1 MAPGTHS
8 PAVRPSPGSFWDM
21 HLQSPS
27 PSAGGSGTLRGRPA
41 RHARRLCT
49 PASSLS
55 GRSQSQRF
63 SAGSCSAAPTGLSP
77 EAPPAAPHHLEPLR
91 LRSAVHSTR
100 GALSWRW
107 VTPAQA
113 LSTGLGVTC
122 AGGPSRGPCKTAPS
136 LSLVLQA
143 CMCRKPHAR
152 LPTWC
157 LASYTGQAH
166 AEPGGPLP
174 NAHLP

>member
-1 MAPGTHS
+1 MAPGMHS

-21 HLQSPS
+21 HLQSAS

-49 PASSLS
+49 PPSGLS
-55 GRSQSQRF
+55 GRRQSQRF
-63 SAGSCSAAPTGLSP
+63 SPGSFNAAPTALSP
-77 EAPPAAPHHLEPLR
+77 EAPPAAPHHLELLR
-91 LRSAVHSTR
+91 LCSAVHSMWD
-100 GALSWRW
+100 ALSWRW

-113 LSTGLGVTC
+113 LSTGFSVTC
-122 AGGPSRGPCKTAPS
+122 VGDPSRGPCKTASS
-136 LSLVLQA
+136 LSLVLHA